1 VLHAGLAA
9 RGRRALLPRAAV
21 GVAWRV
27 VGPPLVPGRLLP
39 AGADALPK
47 VLAVRGLV
55 AVPPPLL
62 GLVLPA
68 LRDAAV
74 VAGQAAELALRHLD
88 QRVDAL
94 LRGGAAGLRRRLDRA
109 RLDRRQV
116 PAPEREEPDL
126 AGRALLHLVEQR
138 RGVRLARD
146 VDAELP
152 RRQPDLL
159 LVQPPGAV
167 RVDQVEGVD
176 DRGLQRGVGRAAQ
189 RGQVVGQ
196 PLLEA

>member
-1 VLHAGLAA
+1 M
-9 RGRRALLPRAAV
+9 
-21 GVAWRV
+21 GVARRV
-27 VGPPLVPGRLLP
+27 VGEPLVPGRLLP

-55 AVPPPLL
+55 AAPPPLL

-126 AGRALLHLVEQR
+126 AGRALLHLVEER